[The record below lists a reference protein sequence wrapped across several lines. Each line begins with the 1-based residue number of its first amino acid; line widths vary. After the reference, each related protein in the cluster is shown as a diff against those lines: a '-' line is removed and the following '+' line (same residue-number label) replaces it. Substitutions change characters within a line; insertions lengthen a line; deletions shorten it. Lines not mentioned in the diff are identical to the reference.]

1 MLAERSRVLRWSVVV
16 LVFAT
21 GLAGCREQAMVEAEA
36 PQPFVFRSLNLNQR
50 HQDGSRDWDLSSPE
64 ARYELSSRTVRA
76 RGPQGILYRNN
87 KPAYRIKADLATV
100 LNDGELV
107 ILEGKVNLQQL
118 TERKVL
124 IQGDRL
130 VWTPARSEMVI
141 DQRPQAVDANSQIKT
156 RHLTFRQDKD
166 TLQFKGP
173 SRLDRWIKQRR
184 EEEPPSTTVRASDGA
199 WNLANGTLLAAGPVQ
214 AKQDD
219 GSVLSATRLT
229 GNTRDGYI
237 DLIEPVT
244 YSLPDDKGNVRAG
257 RTRWGFEQQTLSS
270 SETFEAVS
278 KQGRASGVGFEV
290 KQQTT
295 TVIIPADCRVNQPGE
310 QLRARRCSWNWSTD
324 VVIAD
329 GDVELKRDELDQITT
344 AARLEGRVG
353 DDGVL
358 RFGAPGQRVRSEIRL
373 KQNERRSS
381 PDGVKR
387 SAPVT
392 F

>member
-1 MLAERSRVLRWSVVV
+1 MSLAL
-16 LVFAT
+16 AT
-21 GLAGCREQAMVEAEA
+21 ALLGCREQSVQEAET
-36 PQPFVFRSLNLNQR
+36 PRPFVFRSLDLNQR

-76 RGPQGILYRNN
+76 RGPQGILYRDNE
-87 KPAYRIKADLATV
+87 PAYRIKADLATV

-107 ILEGKVNLQQL
+107 ILEGDVQLQQL
-118 TERKVL
+118 NERKVL

-141 DQRPQAVDANSQIKT
+141 DQRPQAVDASSKVNT
-156 RHLTFRQDKD
+156 RHLTFLQDKD
-166 TLQFKGP
+166 TLKFKGP
-173 SRLDRWIKQRR
+173 TRLDRWTKQRQPD
-184 EEEPPSTTVRASDGA
+184 EPPNTRVQASDGA
-199 WNLANGTLLAAGPVQ
+199 WNLANGTLLASGPVRALQ
-214 AKQDD
+214 ED
-219 GSVLSATRLT
+219 GGVLSASRLT
-229 GNTRDGYI
+229 GNTRQGFI

-244 YSLPDDKGNVRAG
+244 YTLPEEKGSVRAG
-257 RTRWGFEQQTLSS
+257 RTRWGFEQQTLTSQ
-270 SETFEAVS
+270 EPFQAES

-290 KQQTT
+290 QQSAT
-295 TVIIPADCRVNQPGE
+295 TVIIPVECRVSQPGE
-310 QLRARRCSWNWSTD
+310 QLRAKRCSWNWSTD

-329 GDVELKRDELDQITT
+329 GDVKLQRDALDQVTT
-344 AARLEGRVG
+344 AARLEGRIG

-373 KQNERRSS
+373 KQSPGGSS
-381 PDGVKR
+381 SGEVKR